1 MCSAWQKKA
10 KLTEQIA
17 EQTAHRT
24 KILYVIMLSMVLP
37 RQYAGTHWGQILFAK
52 PFEGGTDHMGWME
65 LNCLVR
71 DKVLLEIEVLAMVSG
86 IHLVVGETLIAQH
99 DWGCRDT

>member
-1 MCSAWQKKA
+1 
-10 KLTEQIA
+10 
-17 EQTAHRT
+17 
-24 KILYVIMLSMVLP
+24 
-37 RQYAGTHWGQILFAK
+37 
-52 PFEGGTDHMGWME
+52 MGWME